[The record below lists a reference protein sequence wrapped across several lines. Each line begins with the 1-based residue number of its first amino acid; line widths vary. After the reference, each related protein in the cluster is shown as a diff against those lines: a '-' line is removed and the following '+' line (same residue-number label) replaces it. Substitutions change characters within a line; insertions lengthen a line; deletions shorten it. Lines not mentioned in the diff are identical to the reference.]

1 MTDTREKRSR
11 GPGAMPVIVATL
23 CGFLILLTILSDQ
36 MRTGRDPAIKPSA
49 TAERPRTILERRIIE
64 KRVII
69 TDAPAPSAG
78 SPTLGASPVGGQV
91 AASPPAPVTR
101 AAPVQAAPVAPAPP
115 PPPAPVTRTS

>member
-1 MTDTREKRSR
+1 MTDPREKRPR
-11 GPGAMPVIVATL
+11 TPGAMPVIVATL
-23 CGFLILLTILSDQ
+23 CGFLVLLAFLSHQ
-36 MRTGRDPAIKPSA
+36 MQAGGDPALRPAA

-78 SPTLGASPVGGQV
+78 SPSSGASSAGGHL
-91 AASPPAPVTR
+91 AASAPAPVAR